1 MKNPWI
7 VIAVIVMVL
16 FGGSIWY
23 SMNVEQTY
31 NDGVTVMPHI
41 KGGAD
46 AKVTLTEYSDFQCP
60 ACGEFEPVVQEILN
74 QYGDKITFE
83 YKNFPLVQIHPFAES
98 AAIAAEAAAQQGKY
112 FEFHDMLFA
121 KQSEWTA
128 GISPAAFYVQYA
140 KELGLDVLLFTK
152 HQRSSL
158 LRDKV
163 KADYKAAIALG
174 LSSTPTFYLNGQKME
189 ISTLDAFKAQIVAAV
204 NPDANFSVTAGDET
218 LKALPVTEAPA
229 DNPAASPVAAPSALP
244 AGTPAVKFGL

>member
-7 VIAVIVMVL
+7 AIAVIVVVL

-23 SMNVEQTY
+23 SMNVEKTY
-31 NDGVTVMPHI
+31 NDGVTVTDHI

-60 ACGEFEPVVQEILN
+60 ACGQFEPVVEEILN
-74 QYGDKITFE
+74 QYGDKIKFE
-83 YKNFPLVQIHPFAES
+83 YKNFPLLQVHPFAES
-98 AAIAAEAAAQQGKY
+98 AAVAAEAAAQQGKY

-128 GISPAAFYVQYA
+128 GISPATFYAKYA
-140 KELGLDVLLFTK
+140 KELGMNVSQFEK
-152 HQRSSL
+152 QQRSSI

-163 KADYKAAIALG
+163 KADFKAAVALG
-174 LSSTPTFYLNGQKME
+174 LTSTPTFYLNGVKMNLTSIE
-189 ISTLDAFKAQIVAAV
+189 AFKAQVVAAV

-218 LKALPVTEAPA
+218 LKAVPTTDDAPGTNPSAAPVT
-229 DNPAASPVAAPSALP
+229 VP
-244 AGTPAVKFGL
+244 AGTPGVKFGL